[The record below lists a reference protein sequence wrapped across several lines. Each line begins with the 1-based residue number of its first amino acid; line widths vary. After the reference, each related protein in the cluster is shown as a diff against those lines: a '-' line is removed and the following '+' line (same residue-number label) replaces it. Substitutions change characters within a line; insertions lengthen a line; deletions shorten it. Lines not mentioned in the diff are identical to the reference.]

1 MKKTLEEMKR
11 LFEDSTIVA
20 VESNKDADEGMIL
33 YVQSNDSSFPMKAII
48 IGFSSC
54 EGSIEVNDTMQM
66 PIVHD
71 RVF

>member
-1 MKKTLEEMKR
+1 MKQ

-20 VESNKDADEGMIL
+20 VEPNNDAEEGIIF
-33 YVQSNDSSFPMKAII
+33 YVQSNDPSFPMKEIKI
-48 IGFSSC
+48 SLPYC

-66 PIVHD
+66 PIVKD

>member
-1 MKKTLEEMKR
+1 MKKTIEEMKR

-20 VESNKDADEGMIL
+20 IEPNKKADEGMVI
-33 YVQSNDSSFPMKAII
+33 YVQSNDPSFPMKAIT

-54 EGSIEVNDTMQM
+54 EGSIEVNDAMQM
-66 PIVHD
+66 PIVKD